1 MSRSL
6 LSALTRLDK
15 WLDSQKAEP
24 VDPVPQRSL
33 DHWAMLAEM
42 QAQGEICMFYN
53 KSKYGE
59 SMSAKLELENGTAKL
74 ELSERQKTNDFRVVI
89 EGLYQQFL
97 RAKRLYIQ

>member
-6 LSALTRLDK
+6 LSSLTRLDK

-24 VDPVPQRSL
+24 VDPVTKRPL
-33 DHWAMLAEM
+33 NHWDMLTEM
-42 QAQGEICMFYN
+42 QSQGEICMFHN

-59 SMSAKLELENGTAKL
+59 SISAKLELENGTSKL
-74 ELSERQKTNDFRVVI
+74 ELSERQNTNDFRVVI